1 MEVVDFRTYMYTQQP
16 CYILVLPYGTLT
28 ITKLLVCYTTYSL
41 QSQIKCLYLLTI
53 VYSRV

>member
-1 MEVVDFRTYMYTQQP
+1 MEIVDFRTYMYTQQP